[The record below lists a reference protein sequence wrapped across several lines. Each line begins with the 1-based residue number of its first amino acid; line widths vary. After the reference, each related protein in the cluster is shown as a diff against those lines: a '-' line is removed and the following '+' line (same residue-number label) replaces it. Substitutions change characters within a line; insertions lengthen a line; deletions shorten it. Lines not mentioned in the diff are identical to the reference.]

1 MRTFHAQQQLQE
13 THVAC
18 TDQYHLQYQ
27 LYIPIHQLPI
37 PIASVQT
44 QMVEVL

>member
-27 LYIPIHQLPI
+27 LYIPI